1 MNHNPKLG
9 KEVVDAVREGYGTKE
24 IADLL
29 GYSSNYTSTVLSKLV
44 EDGSL
49 FRLAPGKYA
58 LPVIDSEGAPTGSV
72 IPPKSAGSNGSHQA
86 VERDKRVVQ
95 IPEYMRTRDAV
106 TLSIERESEELEE
119 VVRLE
124 ICIGSQWFPQ
134 LLAGDV
140 RIYVGTGVPKWSAY
154 QVMIDGV
161 SCYRVT
167 FRNGQQM
174 DYAHNPNATLVLD
187 RKQG

>member
-1 MNHNPKLG
+1 MSHNPKLG

-29 GYSSNYTSTVLSKLV
+29 GYSSNYTSTILSTLV

-49 FRLAPGKYA
+49 VRLAPGKYA
-58 LPVIDSEGAPTGSV
+58 LPMIDSEGAPTGEV
-72 IPPKSAGSNGSHQA
+72 IPPKPVASNGNHHA

-95 IPEYMRTRDAV
+95 IPEYMRTREAV

-124 ICIGSQWFPQ
+124 ICVGGQWFPQ
-134 LLAGDV
+134 LLTGDV
-140 RIYVGTGVPKWSAY
+140 RIYVGIGVPKWSAY
-154 QVMIDGV
+154 QIMIDGV
-161 SCYRVT
+161 TCYRVT
-167 FRNGQQM
+167 FRTGQQM

-187 RKQG
+187 QK